1 MRNLSFT
8 ALICLLSPVLLFGQR
23 VDTKKSPT
31 GNPVII
37 NTKAGQKTIQL
48 PFTYQGR
55 ALRTRPQ
62 NKPVTRNKTVK
73 KQAPPK
79 GNFTKEMIRVDLKTA
94 SGANLRGTKSTR
106 ELPVYFPKSESGIPQ
121 QMKRAWDY
129 ETITL
134 TNQGDI
140 DNFSTLYPGCTSV
153 RLLTIDGSA
162 INNLS
167 TLSALESAGTL
178 IVKNTSLTSLASLTS
193 LTSISDS
200 LVIDNNSLLTSV
212 GLSNVATLGGLTL
225 RDLPLLTTLDAFS
238 SSLTDIANSVLVSNS
253 AVTSLAGLSTVVNIG
268 GDLKVTGSN
277 IIAPGL
283 TSLSTVGYIWFEN
296 NSQMTSLGLA
306 PLTNMAG
313 LFLSNL
319 PQITSLGS
327 SASGLSSGNIATL
340 WLSGMP
346 QLTDITYVEQ
356 FTSVSNIIFMNCDAL
371 TNMDAFQNITSARY
385 GIFVYSNDALQSI
398 SGLSQI
404 TTVAYDKI
412 EVSSNNNLTSLNGL
426 QNILETDA
434 LWITDNAAL
443 TSLSMLHS
451 SLQINNVNGDDLR
464 ILYNSQLSV
473 CNVPAICNYLNSGNA
488 VNPQVD
494 GNAGDCSDLTSLNN
508 SCGTSSD
515 CQVKTI
521 ITWNGS
527 VSDEWSDPQNW
538 TPNQVPDEC
547 SVVIIDAPND
557 YEPNANGEI
566 TIGGL
571 KMNSASL
578 YMNGYNLTVS
588 DTFNLYDSYIEGVDV
603 LNVLKPISPKI
614 SYSSIDSY
622 GEIRISNFTGE
633 ARIFFN
639 TFYGNTLISDH
650 ISRATDA
657 YTFGNSVYGNFTFTN
672 NSPYGSNYLANGS
685 AAEDYING
693 DFTIINTATGTI
705 AIGIGDGEPLVV
717 DGHVTIN
724 QAYPGNVY
732 LDKITFT
739 GSNFQQLTVPPAG
752 GGLQRGPI
760 EIGAFQIKKVF
771 FRKDGGYLFP
781 QQDIMVT
788 EQLVMGD
795 GNGIFGSQQ
804 SAMLVIGDGASVVDE
819 NPVSGSFVE
828 GPMKKI
834 GNTAF
839 TFPLGKSVGMI
850 GLSGKQPNQSNSFA
864 QRELYGDFKAPL
876 SISAPAES
884 YAEFVA
890 EYKRTNLQSD
900 GYDPNQHEAGVDGI
914 IGDEHWILTHL
925 LGTSNVNVTLS
936 YDKNR
941 VEVPISGGLL
951 NITGWDGTKWISH
964 PKGTPT
970 GDNNNGTIPTAS
982 PITVYGPLAFFTHTI
997 RTPILTIEPLTDTVI
1012 CKGSSFKVHF
1022 SLDTAALEGTIFKV
1036 EMSDENGDFSSPLI
1050 VASKTTFVSDSIVVN
1065 IPSAW
1070 LTAGNHYL
1078 LRMTGDRQAIM
1089 SQNTIGFT
1097 VADKPQVTVSVIGDA
1112 EVCLNTG
1119 AIKYYPSEKEEGVT
1133 YNWSVTGGTFTTDND
1148 TAYVTFTDTGNR
1160 TVQLTPVNNCGN
1172 GTVASKTVLV
1182 KPGASATAPVLT
1194 NTGRWIYASAPPP
1207 GDQVTAINW
1216 YKDGSL
1222 IEGETGNSYYASDA
1236 GTFTVKYINDC
1247 GSGPV
1252 SNSIVFENASIPQTI
1267 TFNSLVDKSFGD
1279 APFELG
1285 AVASSGL
1292 PVQYQIVSGQG
1303 NITAGVF
1310 TITQI
1315 GTVTIRAW
1323 QPGDNDYDTAA
1334 AVTQTFTITKGNQT
1348 ITFEPMEEV
1357 IFTGSAKYLTLTGS
1371 ASSGLP
1377 VTYSIDAANATIS
1390 GKYITITGVGTVT
1403 VTASQAG
1410 NANYNPAASVEQTF
1424 CVRADK
1430 LVPITGATSICPGI
1444 EIVYKT
1450 KKINGLTYSWRLS
1463 DGTTFASDKDT
1474 VAINWPVQGTY
1485 KLYVS
1490 AVGPCGPETTTDS
1503 LTITVLDGVTAPDA
1517 VQNMLPASGIT
1528 DQKLPLFLSWV
1539 PGNNTMAYD
1548 LYVWKTGTSRPA
1560 NPIAA
1565 NRTLIN
1571 YTLTTQSGLEYDVDY
1586 NWQLVSKNGCLQTPG
1601 SIQTFRLRKAPD
1613 LVVTQVNIPASANSG
1628 QTITIN
1634 WTVKNEGTGNTI
1646 TEEKW
1651 NDAVF
1656 LSFDTI
1662 PLFQIATATTAAF
1675 NALAFPIRPLLIGT
1689 KPNVSA
1695 LNAGQE
1701 YQNSID
1707 FTLPLNY
1714 SDSMYVYVIT
1724 NYKGLASAPPDADH
1738 SNDTARAAYPI
1749 HITLSPTP
1757 DLRVDTVQAP
1767 ATVFSGS
1774 TVNVSYKVTNYG
1786 ALASGT
1792 WNDKIYVSKSPLFD
1806 KNNAILLKFP
1816 KANGSYYPHTN
1827 LPNNGDAF
1835 VKINENIETDDFYTR
1850 NVEVIIPN
1858 FISGTWFVHVVA
1870 NEDKKLYEGAL
1881 AENNENNRPIQIMLT
1896 PTPQFS
1902 VGTIN
1907 TSATLVTPSQQV
1919 TVNWA
1924 VTNVGFYDN
1933 WEKNKAVY
1941 RQTLGFCEGVVSG
1954 TPGGRSGSSGGKT
1967 VEVKAPDFKVKH
1979 TVSYGSSYWIDKVYL
1994 STDPSG
2000 LNISNATYL
2009 GIAKHGIEGVGV
2021 LPEND
2026 PPVLLDDTTF
2036 CTTNNG
2042 NYPYGQH
2049 VLNPGSVHP
2058 ASFNW
2063 TVSSGLPQGNYYIYV
2078 VSNADKHVFTYID
2091 TPVVRRSGMITVSYP
2106 DLTVPTVSVPASVR
2120 GGKPFNIDY
2129 TITNTSSVDITD
2141 LARTD
2146 QIYIGD
2152 NPVFD
2157 GTVTEVKSFSF
2168 NESIPAGESAAHTV
2182 SITLPNSTVGTK
2194 YIFVKTN
2201 SNNSFP
2207 EANTGN
2213 NTSAGMATTVSTALP
2228 MDLMADGLAI
2238 DGSAK
2243 APGPLSLQYTVRNVG
2258 ANNLSD
2264 TMVDKIYISC
2274 NPAFSESTAIEIGS
2288 WNGYRSIAAGG
2299 ETNVT
2304 VNASIP
2310 KQLYLLAGCFSKGD
2324 INNAYFFVKINATES
2339 IYEPGNMA
2347 NNIAGTGAIAVEN
2360 RNANIAIAKVT
2371 GDESAKVARPFNL
2384 QWDVINNGSGAT
2396 LRAGWHAARTDAVY
2410 FSKDS
2415 VVNEEAILLKEI
2427 PYGED
2432 VLPGVPLSKSLKVN
2446 IPDIEEGDYYV
2457 YVFTD
2462 QYSVYLNEID
2472 RSNNF
2477 NFLRDATGKAKLIHV
2492 ESTVLP
2498 DLTGEIISAPQRVA
2512 IGQPFTVKYK
2522 VTNVG
2527 AGPTYPE
2534 KWSDGVLLSF
2544 NTGVSGAMFG
2554 WPVYH
2559 TGALNAGENYTD
2571 SATITLPLNFQ
2582 PGNYL
2587 LLAFPDYYR
2596 GVTESDENNN
2606 ISGISIEAYLPEP
2619 ADLTVQNITVPDT
2632 AYLGYPLNT
2641 IQWTIKNQSA
2651 APVTGYSTD
2660 GVYLSQNSTYDST
2673 ALLIGSLKRRLNLD
2687 PAAQEEFSM
2696 TPVIDNVPEG
2706 YYNIIVRSDIKNNIY
2721 ESDKDNN
2728 EDVTAKPVY
2737 VSVKQLQMDV
2747 PLADTMTNSRF
2758 YKLLVPDSLKGSTI
2772 LITLKSKDS
2781 LTQQNEVYVGG
2792 GYIPS
2797 VLKSDYKFNT
2807 PNYGNQEVLLTDV
2820 TESVYYIA
2828 VRAVSIPRVQQDI
2841 TLSAAVLPFAILNV
2855 QSDRGGNGGNVTV
2868 KLTGSLFTDGMTAV
2882 LINGATTIPASRV
2895 YFINSTQVYATF
2907 PLTGR
2912 PIGVYDVK
2920 LIKTDDS
2927 EAVLA
2932 SGFSVVTPD
2941 NGGLYSG
2948 GGVNTGQTGSG
2959 SDPGCDPG
2967 MLAGMNSQL
2976 SVELVVPDRV
2986 FVGLIFPIVI
2996 NYSNPTNMD
3005 IPVQTMV
3012 LYNDFGIPMS
3022 FTREGIQDG
3031 TSSLYIELTGKDGP
3045 PGIFRAGS
3053 SGSITIY
3060 TNTPPNTPAHH
3071 FIHFNLK

>member
-31 GNPVII
+31 GKPVII
-37 NTKAGQKTIQL
+37 NTIAGQKTIQP
-48 PFTYQGR
+48 PFAYQGST
-55 ALRTRPQ
+55 LRTRPQ
-62 NKPVTRNKTVK
+62 NKPVTRNKKVK
-73 KQAPPK
+73 KQVPPK
-79 GNFTKEMIRVDLKTA
+79 GNFTKEMIRVDMKTT
-94 SGANLRGTKSTR
+94 SGTNLRGTKLTR
-106 ELPVYFPKSESGIPQ
+106 ELPVYYPKSESGISQ

-153 RLLTIDGSA
+153 GLLTIDGSV

-167 TLSALESAGTL
+167 TLSALESAGTI

-193 LTSISDS
+193 LTSITDS

-238 SSLTDIANSVLVSNS
+238 SSLTDIANDVLVSNS
-253 AVTSLAGLSTVVNIG
+253 AVTSLAGLSTVENIG
-268 GDLKVTGSN
+268 GDLKVLNSSVIT
-277 IIAPGL
+277 PGL
-283 TSLSTVGYIWFEN
+283 TSLTSVGGYVWYDN
-296 NSQMTSLGLA
+296 NSQMTDLGLA
-306 PLTNMAG
+306 PLTNMVG
-313 LFLSNL
+313 LLLNNL

-327 SASGLSSGNIATL
+327 STSGLSNGNIATL
-340 WLSGMP
+340 WLAGMP

-356 FTSVSNIIFMNCDAL
+356 FTSVANIIFMNCDAL
-371 TNMDAFQNITSARY
+371 TNMDAFQNITSAPY
-385 GIFVYSNDALQSI
+385 GILVYSNDALQSI

-412 EVSSNNNLTSLNGL
+412 EISSNDNLTSLNGL

-443 TSLSMLHS
+443 TSLTMLNS
-451 SLQINNVNGDDLR
+451 SLQINNVNGDDLQ

-494 GNAGDCSDLTSLNN
+494 GNAGDCYDFISLSN

-515 CQVKTI
+515 CTVKTI
-521 ITWNGS
+521 IVWNGS

-547 SVVIIDAPND
+547 SMVIIDTPND
-557 YEPNANGEI
+557 YEPNVNDNI

-571 KMNSASL
+571 RMSSASL

-588 DTFNLYDSYIEGVDV
+588 DTFNLYDSYIEGLDQLHV
-603 LNVLKPISPKI
+603 LNPISPRI
-614 SYSSIDSY
+614 FYSSIDSY
-622 GEIRISNFTGE
+622 GEIRISNFTGQ
-633 ARIFFN
+633 AQIITN
-639 TFYGNTLISDH
+639 TFSGTTYISDH
-650 ISRATDA
+650 ISRAADA
-657 YTFGNSVYGNFTFTN
+657 YTIGNSFYGNLTFTN
-672 NSPYGSNYLANGS
+672 NSPYGSNYLANGA

-693 DFTIINTATGTI
+693 DLTIINTATGTI

-760 EIGAFQIKKVF
+760 EIGPYQIKNIF
-771 FRKDGGYLFP
+771 FRKDGGYLAL

-804 SAMLVIGDGASVVDE
+804 TAMLVIGNGASVVDE
-819 NPVSGSFVE
+819 DPVSGTFVE

-839 TFPLGKSVGMI
+839 TFPLGKTVGMM
-850 GLSGKQPNQSNSFA
+850 GFNGKQPNQSNSFA

-876 SISAPAES
+876 SISAPAEAT
-884 YAEFVA
+884 AEFVA
-890 EYKRTNLQSD
+890 EYKRGNPTND
-900 GYDPNQHEAGVDGI
+900 GYDLSQKEAGLDGI
-914 IGDEHWILTHL
+914 LPDAYWNLTRTNGASSDVQVSLTYDRNHYETVFDH
-925 LGTSNVNVTLS
+925 TS
-936 YDKNR
+936 
-941 VEVPISGGLL
+941 L
-951 NITGWDGTKWISH
+951 NITGWDGSKWISH
-964 PKGTPT
+964 PKGGTT
-970 GDNNNGTIPTAS
+970 GDNDRGTVSTAS
-982 PITVYGPLAFFTHTI
+982 AITTYGPLAFYAQDI
-997 RTPILTIEPLTDTVI
+997 RTPILTIQPLADTVI

-1050 VASKTTFVSDSIVVN
+1050 VASKTTFVSDSIVVS

-1070 LTAGNHYL
+1070 LTAGNHHL

-1148 TAYVTFTDTGNR
+1148 TAYVTFTASGNR
-1160 TVQLTPVNNCGN
+1160 TVQVTPVNNCGN

-1207 GDQVTAINW
+1207 ADQVTAINW

-1222 IEGETGNSYYASDA
+1222 IAGETGLSYYASEA
-1236 GTFTVKYINDC
+1236 GTFTVEYINDC

-1267 TFNSLVDKSFGD
+1267 TFNNLVDKSFGD

-1292 PVQYQIVSGQG
+1292 PVQYQIVSGHG

-1334 AVTQTFTITKGNQT
+1334 YVTQTFTITKGNQT
-1348 ITFEPMEEV
+1348 ITFEPMEDV
-1357 IFTGSAKYLTLTGS
+1357 IFTGSSNYITLAGN

-1390 GKYITITGVGTVT
+1390 GKYITITGVGTVKI
-1403 VTASQAG
+1403 TASQAG
-1410 NANYNPAASVEQTF
+1410 NANYNAAASVEQTF

-1430 LVPITGATSICPGI
+1430 LGPITGATSICPGI
-1444 EIVYKT
+1444 EMVYKT
-1450 KKINGLTYSWRLS
+1450 KKLNGLTYSWRLS

-1490 AVGPCGPETTTDS
+1490 AVGPCGPETTIDS

-1695 LNAGQE
+1695 LNVGQE

-1707 FTLPLNY
+1707 FTLPLDY
-1714 SDSMYVYVIT
+1714 SDSLYVYVIT

-1738 SNDTARAAYPI
+1738 SNDTARAANPI
-1749 HITLSPTP
+1749 HITMSPTP

-1806 KNNAILLKFP
+1806 KNSAILLKFP

-1827 LPNNGDAF
+1827 LPNNGNAF

-1870 NEDKKLYEGAL
+1870 NEDKILYEGAL
-1881 AENNENNRPIQIMLT
+1881 AGNNENNRPIQIMLT

-1902 VGTIN
+1902 LGTIN
-1907 TSATLVTPSQQV
+1907 TSATQVTPSQQV

-1941 RQTLGFCEGVVSG
+1941 RQNLGICGGVVV
-1954 TPGGRSGSSGGKT
+1954 GGSGGG
-1967 VEVKAPDFKVKH
+1967 
-1979 TVSYGSSYWIDKVYL
+1979 SYGSVEPYFNMKHTTSYGASYWVDKVYL

-2000 LNISNATYL
+2000 LNIGSAIYL
-2009 GIAKHGIEGVGV
+2009 GMARHGIEGVG
-2021 LPEND
+2021 LLSEND
-2026 PPVLLDDTTF
+2026 PPKLLHDTTF
-2036 CTTNNG
+2036 CTPYTYS
-2042 NYPYGQH
+2042 YPYSQY

-2058 ASFNW
+2058 ANFNW
-2063 TVSSGLPQGNYYIYV
+2063 TVSSSLPQGNYYIYI

-2120 GGKPFNIDY
+2120 GGTPFNIDY
-2129 TITNTSSVDITD
+2129 TITNTSSVDVND

-2146 QIYIGD
+2146 KIYIGD

-2157 GTVTEVKSFSF
+2157 GTATEVKSSSF
-2168 NESIPAGESAAHTV
+2168 KESIPAGESASHTV
-2182 SITLPNSTVGTK
+2182 SVTLPNSTAGTK

-2201 SNNSFP
+2201 SDNPFP
-2207 EANTGN
+2207 ESNTGN

-2228 MDLMADGLAI
+2228 MDLMADGLSI

-2243 APGPLSLQYTVRNVG
+2243 VPGPITLQYTVRNVG
-2258 ANNLSD
+2258 GNNLSD

-2274 NPAFSESTAIEIGS
+2274 NPVFSESTAIEIGS
-2288 WNGYRSIAAGG
+2288 WSGYRSITVGS
-2299 ETNVT
+2299 EVNVT
-2304 VNASIP
+2304 VNVSIS
-2310 KQLYLLAGCFSKGD
+2310 QYLYLLDGCFPKAD
-2324 INNAYFFVKINATES
+2324 VNNAYFFVRINATES

-2347 NNIAGTGAIAVEN
+2347 NNIAGTGAKSVEN

-2371 GDESAKVARPFNL
+2371 GDESAKVGRIFNL

-2396 LRAGWHAARTDAVY
+2396 LRAGWYVSRTDAVY

-2427 PYGED
+2427 TYRED
-2432 VLPGVPLSKSLKVN
+2432 VLSGATLSKSLTVN
-2446 IPDIEEGDYYV
+2446 MPDIEEGDYYV

-2477 NFLRDATGKAKLIHV
+2477 NFVRDATGKAKLIHV
-2492 ESTVLP
+2492 ESTMLP

-2527 AGPTYPE
+2527 VGSTYPE
-2534 KWSDGVLLSF
+2534 KWWDRVLVSV
-2544 NTGVSGAMFG
+2544 NTGSSGTVSS

-2559 TGALNAGENYTD
+2559 TGVLNVGENYTD
-2571 SATITLPLNFQ
+2571 SVTVTLPLYFQ

-2587 LLAFPDYYR
+2587 LLASPDHNTV
-2596 GVTESDENNN
+2596 VTESDENNN

-2619 ADLTVQNITVPDT
+2619 ADLTVQNITAPDT
-2632 AYLGYPLNT
+2632 AYLGYPLDT

-2651 APVTGYSTD
+2651 ASALGISTD

-2673 ALLIGSLKRRLNLD
+2673 ALLIGSLQRWLNLD
-2687 PAAQEEFSM
+2687 PAAQKEFSM

-2728 EDVTAKPVY
+2728 ENVKAKPVY

-2747 PLADTMTNSRF
+2747 PLVDTMTNSRF

-2792 GYIPS
+2792 GYVPS

-2820 TESVYYIA
+2820 TDSVYYIA
-2828 VRAVSIPRVQQDI
+2828 VRSVSIPRVQQDI

-2868 KLTGSLFTDGMTAV
+2868 KLTGSLFTDSMTAR
-2882 LINGATTIPASRV
+2882 LSNGATTIPASRV

-2907 PLTGR
+2907 PLTGK

-2920 LIKTDDS
+2920 LIKTDNS
-2927 EAVLA
+2927 EAGLA

-2986 FVGLIFPIVI
+2986 FVGLIFPIII

-3060 TNTPPNTPAHH
+3060 TNTPPNTPPHE